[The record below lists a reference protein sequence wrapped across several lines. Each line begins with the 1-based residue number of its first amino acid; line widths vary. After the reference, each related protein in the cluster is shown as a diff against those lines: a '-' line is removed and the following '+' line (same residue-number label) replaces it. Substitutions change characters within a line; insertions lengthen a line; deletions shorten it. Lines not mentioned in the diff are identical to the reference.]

1 MCVGMKANKNLIGNL
16 IILLS
21 ERCKP
26 LYHTKLLKLL
36 FLIDEAS
43 VKKNGHPI
51 TWLSYQV
58 WQHGPVAPDIYSSKF
73 KGINRFSEFV
83 EFRNAGENKFIVVPL
98 AKFSD
103 DEFSDLDLET
113 IDEVISLYGNLNSN
127 KLVDIV
133 HSDNSLWSKTKKRE
147 NLHFSEKDTTSN
159 VELNFTELLDN
170 DFKKTLYYSALENI
184 ELQST
189 LK

>member
-16 IILLS
+16 IVLLS
-21 ERCKP
+21 ERCNP

-43 VKKNGHPI
+43 VKKNGYPV

-58 WQHGPVAPDIYSSKF
+58 WQHGPVTPDVYNSKF
-73 KGINRFSEFV
+73 EGQNRFSEFV
-83 EFRNAGENKFIVVPL
+83 EFKNAGENKFIIKPII
-98 AKFSD
+98 KFSD
-103 DEFSDLDLET
+103 DEFSDLDLE
-113 IDEVISLYGNLNSN
+113 IIEDVIAQYGHLNSN

-133 HSDNSLWSKTKKRE
+133 HAKGSLWHTIKERE
-147 NLHFSEKDTTSN
+147 NLHFSEKDKTSN
-159 VELNFTELLDN
+159 VELNFTELLDS
-170 DFKKTLYYSALENI
+170 DFKRTLYYSTLENV

-189 LK
+189 L